1 MHGTESMS
9 SRWNFAASR
18 LLACALLPILPLLL
32 AACDA
37 VSPTTMQAFF
47 ASDTYDGVEGYGV
60 RVVVRLDKAPG
71 RSVEIPLVVTGSGD
85 HRLFEW
91 HGDPDPMSGERTVR
105 SVSAVS
111 FSGDETEKAI
121 FVQTDS
127 DNDQNPSF
135 ATIRFGT
142 LPAAV
147 EEDSPS
153 SAEIK
158 IYAAPGGQLDLIN
171 NLTMPHPAR
180 ADFETTGTLDR
191 GDIQFAEFG
200 LIRDDFASITA
211 MSWKETAASTD
222 TVTNIDTRVSYVRI
236 VDASTGTDTLS
247 LQIPVENQCPDRKN
261 EPPRSEWPCII
272 DDIADTET
280 GEGMVRASNHIIQ
293 ARLGAGTYQTRVEAV
308 AAGPYRVTIHL
319 NEEVFCYIDCPP
331 NED

>member
-1 MHGTESMS
+1 M
-9 SRWNFAASR
+9 
-18 LLACALLPILPLLL
+18 ACALLPLLL

-37 VSPTTMQAFF
+37 VSPTTVQAFF

-60 RVVVRLDKAPG
+60 RVVVRLDKTPG

-105 SVSAVS
+105 SVRAVS

-121 FVQTDS
+121 FVQT
-127 DNDQNPSF
+127 NDQNPSF

-147 EEDSPS
+147 AEDSPS

-158 IYAAPGGQLDLIN
+158 IYAAPGGQLDFID

-180 ADFETTGTLDR
+180 ADFETTGTLDG

-211 MSWKETAASTD
+211 MSWKGPAASTG
-222 TVTNIDTRVSYVRI
+222 TVTNIDTRVSYVQI

-272 DDIADTET
+272 EDIADTET
-280 GEGMVRASNHIIQ
+280 GQGMVRASNHIIQ

-308 AAGPYRVTIHL
+308 AEGPYRVTIHL

-331 NED
+331 NDD